1 MNEDE
6 IFKAVKEVNS
16 AIVKAQRNVKEANEL
31 LEDVLPVV
39 KELVDAT
46 RKRTRQTSLDEF
58 TAEKAILTTVKDV
71 ELLAKSNLDSK
82 LLSELFSL
90 EDIRKMLGDNS

>member
-1 MNEDE
+1 MNEDD
-6 IFKAVKEVNS
+6 IFDAVKKVNS

-46 RKRTRQTSLDEF
+46 RKQTRQTSLDEF
-58 TAEKAILTTVKDV
+58 TTEKAILTTAKDV
-71 ELLAKSNLDSK
+71 KLLAKSNLDSK

-90 EDIRKMLGDNS
+90 EDIRKMMGGK

>member
-1 MNEDE
+1 MNEDD
-6 IFKAVKEVNS
+6 IFDAVKKVNS

-46 RKRTRQTSLDEF
+46 RKQTRQTSLDEF
-58 TAEKAILTTVKDV
+58 TTEKAILTTAKDV
-71 ELLAKSNLDSK
+71 KLLAKSNLDSK

-90 EDIRKMLGDNS
+90 KDIQKMMGGK

>member
-1 MNEDE
+1 MDEDD
-6 IFKAVKEVNS
+6 IFDAVKKVNS

-46 RKRTRQTSLDEF
+46 RKQTRQTSLDEF
-58 TAEKAILTTVKDV
+58 TTEKAILTTAKDV
-71 ELLAKSNLDSK
+71 KLLAKSNLDSK

-90 EDIRKMLGDNS
+90 EDIRKMLGDKR